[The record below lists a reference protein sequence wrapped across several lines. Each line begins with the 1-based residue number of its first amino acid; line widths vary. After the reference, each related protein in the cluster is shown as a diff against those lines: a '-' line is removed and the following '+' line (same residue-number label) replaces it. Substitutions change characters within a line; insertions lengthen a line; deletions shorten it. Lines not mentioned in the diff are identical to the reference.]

1 MEWLKDGFSET
12 DAGPCILDRLES
24 TIFDVHTDI
33 NLREINTIAGC
44 SFMP

>member
-1 MEWLKDGFSET
+1 MECLKAGFSEA

-24 TIFDVHTDI
+24 TVFDVNTDI